1 MSFIGTALRTLAILL
16 VATVAF
22 IDNAAAQ
29 SARLRGEIESVDG
42 NAIALKTHDGRN
54 VKVLLDDKY
63 TVNHAIVAKL
73 EDLQPGTYV
82 GVGAFPEGDTLKAAH
97 VQIFPPKTGARQGH
111 GPWGADPSGTMTNA
125 PVQAVVVGQSNSTLT
140 LTLQGKTYDIK
151 VGPDTPIVRT
161 VEGDKSLIKK
171 GAWIG
176 ISNATEKDGVFS
188 TRQVVVSDDRRY
200 PAR

>member
-1 MSFIGTALRTLAILL
+1 
-16 VATVAF
+16 
-22 IDNAAAQ
+22 
-29 SARLRGEIESVDG
+29 
-42 NAIALKTHDGRN
+42 
-54 VKVLLDDKY
+54 
-63 TVNHAIVAKL
+63 
-73 EDLQPGTYV
+73 
-82 GVGAFPEGDTLKAAH
+82 
-97 VQIFPPKTGARQGH
+97 
-111 GPWGADPSGTMTNA
+111 MTNA